1 MDPSWEFQVKFSR
14 RLGVSLSEVNN
25 RYESKFKMVNLL
37 FMCYFMDVLRLPNLL
52 TSTTWEVEQPLRK
65 KTEQMSFSTLTWR
78 VGKGRE

>member
-1 MDPSWEFQVKFSR
+1 
-14 RLGVSLSEVNN
+14 
-25 RYESKFKMVNLL
+25 MVNLL

-78 VGKGRE
+78 VGKGREYS